1 MFIAACSVVLMVLAA
16 IAACSVVFLVA
27 GLGLCIQY
35 LLE

>member
-27 GLGLCIQY
+27 GLCIQY